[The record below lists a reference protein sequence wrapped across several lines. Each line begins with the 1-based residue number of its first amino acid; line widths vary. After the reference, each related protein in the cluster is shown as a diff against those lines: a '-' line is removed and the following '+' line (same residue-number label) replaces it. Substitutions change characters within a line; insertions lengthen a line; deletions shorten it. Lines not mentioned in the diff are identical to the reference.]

1 MLVLG
6 LDIDYLTEDY
16 RVDLVF
22 ACYVEYGHGL
32 PILRGDDN
40 VIVQECAIHREVV
53 VVARRKPEADGI
65 CVGGQFGIELVAEV
79 EFLHQS
85 VPGAVGGGFE
95 EGDVEGE
102 GVIDGEVVDVAGGD
116 AVGIVVAA
124 VEVADVALGEEVAP
138 GGDGGNTEEGE
149 EEEGENPLFHRLAI
163 ITFTRVQASSVQ
175 HWRLPLTLY
184 SPFFVVLLSL

>member
-102 GVIDGEVVDVAGGD
+102 GVIDFIVFYER
-116 AVGIVVAA
+116 GINTLHIGILL
-124 VEVADVALGEEVAP
+124 VEVAALVEGYSTGPELDGERAKDNQQA
-138 GGDGGNTEEGE
+138 DGER
-149 EEEGENPLFHRLAI
+149 HR
-163 ITFTRVQASSVQ
+163 
-175 HWRLPLTLY
+175 P
-184 SPFFVVLLSL
+184 

>member
-95 EGDVEGE
+95 EGDVEDSSISKVRGSGG
-102 GVIDGEVVDVAGGD
+102 GVS
-116 AVGIVVAA
+116 
-124 VEVADVALGEEVAP
+124 
-138 GGDGGNTEEGE
+138 
-149 EEEGENPLFHRLAI
+149 R
-163 ITFTRVQASSVQ
+163 R
-175 HWRLPLTLY
+175 
-184 SPFFVVLLSL
+184 

>member
-6 LDIDYLTEDY
+6 FDIDYLTEDY

-53 VVARRKPEADGI
+53 VVARHKPEADGI

-95 EGDVEGE
+95 EGDVDAE
-102 GVIDGEVVDVAGGD
+102 GVIDGIVVDVAGGD
-116 AVGIVVAA
+116 AVGMFVAA
-124 VEVADVALGEEVAP
+124 VEVADLALRGGVSPHGDTDGE
-138 GGDGGNTEEGE
+138 DCRSN
-149 EEEGENPLFHRLAI
+149 
-163 ITFTRVQASSVQ
+163 
-175 HWRLPLTLY
+175 
-184 SPFFVVLLSL
+184 

>member
-1 MLVLG
+1 MSVLG

-95 EGDVEGE
+95 EGDVDKD
-102 GVIDGEVVDVAGGD
+102 GVIDFIVFYER
-116 AVGIVVAA
+116 GINTLHIGILL
-124 VEVADVALGEEVAP
+124 VEVAALVE
-138 GGDGGNTEEGE
+138 GDGAGPQPHGQCHQDDDEEDDG
-149 EEEGENPLFHRLAI
+149 R
-163 ITFTRVQASSVQ
+163 Q
-175 HWRLPLTLY
+175 
-184 SPFFVVLLSL
+184 

>member
-6 LDIDYLTEDY
+6 LDIDYLMEDY

-102 GVIDGEVVDVAGGD
+102 GVIDFIVFYERGINTLHIGILLVEIAALVERDCARPELDGECAKDYQQ
-116 AVGIVVAA
+116 
-124 VEVADVALGEEVAP
+124 ADGER
-138 GGDGGNTEEGE
+138 
-149 EEEGENPLFHRLAI
+149 HR
-163 ITFTRVQASSVQ
+163 
-175 HWRLPLTLY
+175 P
-184 SPFFVVLLSL
+184 

>member
-32 PILRGDDN
+32 PILPGDDN

-85 VPGAVGGGFE
+85 VPCGIRRCFYKRHIDKDGVVDAIVLYERGTDAGVAGIGLIGNAALV
-95 EGDVEGE
+95 EGDGAGPELDDE
-102 GVIDGEVVDVAGGD
+102 RAEDYQQADGER
-116 AVGIVVAA
+116 
-124 VEVADVALGEEVAP
+124 
-138 GGDGGNTEEGE
+138 
-149 EEEGENPLFHRLAI
+149 HR
-163 ITFTRVQASSVQ
+163 
-175 HWRLPLTLY
+175 P
-184 SPFFVVLLSL
+184 